1 MLEEQT
7 EINRES
13 AHGGMIFRKSGKW
26 PGHFFKKTLELVS
39 IYLMR
44 SYLTDSNLP
53 GIYWDYVVEHAAL
66 VNSMITPSITDKS
79 RTIFEHVW
87 GVVPNLDLIPPIGWF
102 AARPMDNSARTDWKL
117 DPKNQSGVFLGFAH
131 NRNVYGAQI
140 LVENAIIDKTCAW
153 NRVF

>member
-1 MLEEQT
+1 MSCALV
-7 EINRES
+7 S
-13 AHGGMIFRKSGKW
+13 VKLVSV
-26 PGHFFKKTLELVS
+26 ELVS

-87 GVVPNLDLIPPIGWF
+87 GVVPNLDLIPPIGCF
-102 AARPMDNSARTDWKL
+102 AARLMDARE
-117 DPKNQSGVFLGFAH
+117 
-131 NRNVYGAQI
+131 QI
-140 LVENAIIDKTCAW
+140 GSLIPRTNLEYFSVLHTTEMCMVHK
-153 NRVF
+153 FS

>member
-1 MLEEQT
+1 MV
-7 EINRES
+7 
-13 AHGGMIFRKSGKW
+13 
-26 PGHFFKKTLELVS
+26 KKTLELVS

-131 NRNVYGAQI
+131 NLNVYGAQI
-140 LVENAIIDKTCAW
+140 LVDNAIITAKLQIAYDTELFPFHQRD
-153 NRVF
+153 NSNPRMQFLT